1 MNRSEGTKKSWTPSE
16 KQLRSAT
23 DTYYISISLN
33 IIQKKH
39 YFGDFIGLNILIL
52 EAGWVSNTMN
62 HGENEWVS

>member
-52 EAGWVSNTMN
+52 EAG
-62 HGENEWVS
+62 